1 MQIAEDAVKNGIVFS
16 GEAFSEA
23 INQIIKKKK
32 PNKIIETGTYLGE
45 GSTRVIADALKDK
58 WRILDEKSDSPNRYW
73 YLIEK
78 LNGANIEQD

>member
-45 GSTRVIADALKDK
+45 GSTKVIADA
-58 WRILDEKSDSPNRYW
+58 PNRYW